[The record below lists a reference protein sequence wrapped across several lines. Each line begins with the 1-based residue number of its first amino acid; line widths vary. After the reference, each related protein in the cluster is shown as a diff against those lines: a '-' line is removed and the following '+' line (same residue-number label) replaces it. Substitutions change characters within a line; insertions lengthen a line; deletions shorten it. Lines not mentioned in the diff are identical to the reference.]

1 MSEGL
6 KDDLNNKIA
15 VPLAEDDFSD
25 IDDYEDPNLA
35 VDGANLWDVT
45 ACNTNDSNNNDDDAY
60 IPAEL
65 KENESDCKVS
75 LSKIILTLFS
85 SAFDDLKKALRVIS
99 KLTYLMV
106 QYCCRYLP

>member
-65 KENESDCKVS
+65 KENKSDCKVS
-75 LSKIILTLFS
+75 LSKIIFNLVFES
-85 SAFDDLKKALRVIS
+85 IRWLKER
-99 KLTYLMV
+99 TYGGI
-106 QYCCRYLP
+106 